1 MSVSCRFKVVS
12 DRPDAHA
19 ASAVRVAFASSDMVH
34 VDQHFGSA
42 QSLAVYEI
50 GPTFDR
56 LIEVVRFAA
65 SDQDGNED
73 KLVSKFEALDGCAAV
88 YAQAVGSSAIRQLV
102 RLGVQPVKTPHG
114 AAIGALIAT
123 LRADIQAG
131 TPPWARAAGR
141 ADKDPSRFAAMAE
154 ETWDE

>member
-1 MSVSCRFKVVS
+1 MSARHHFKVI
-12 DRPDAHA
+12 DGDAPA
-19 ASAVRVAFASSDMVH
+19 RDGAAVRVAFASSDMAH

-50 GPTFDR
+50 SPAFDR
-56 LIEVVRFAA
+56 LIEVVRFAV

-102 RLGVQPVKTPHG
+102 RLGVQPVKIPQGT
-114 AAIGALIAT
+114 AIGALIAR
-123 LRADIQAG
+123 LRADMQAG
-131 TPPWARAAGR
+131 VAPWGHAAGR
-141 ADKDPSRFAAMAE
+141 SDKDPARFAAMVE